1 MSKRKRERL
10 SRPQK
15 WVVIL
20 ALVMLALGLGNLG
33 KAGMAIR
40 YADLLSEVPLTLTWQ
55 YLTGMGAL
63 WGIVFIGCSVG
74 LMRFRTW
81 GRWATLI
88 SATAY
93 QIHIW
98 VNHLLFDASDY
109 ARQTRPR
116 DLVLT
121 ALFLALVWGLLCLP
135 SVRGVFND
143 H

>member
-1 MSKRKRERL
+1 
-10 SRPQK
+10 
-15 WVVIL
+15 VIL

-33 KAGMAIR
+33 KAAMAIR

>member
-10 SRPQK
+10 SRSQK

-33 KAGMAIR
+33 KAAMAIR

>member
-10 SRPQK
+10 NRPQK

-33 KAGMAIR
+33 KAAMAIR

-55 YLTGMGAL
+55 YLTAMGAL
-63 WGIVFIGCSVG
+63 WGIAFVGCSVG
-74 LMRFRTW
+74 LMRFRAW

-93 QIHIW
+93 QIHVW

-116 DLVLT
+116 DLALT
-121 ALFLALVWGLLCLP
+121 ALFLALVWGLLSLP